1 MKLSDFK
8 TLLAQNSDL
17 KVRFR
22 LPDQTFIAAH
32 AHVTEVARIDKRYI
46 DCGGT
51 LRQDSYCRLQTW
63 VADDIDHR
71 LNAKKLFGIL
81 NKAES
86 FLGEEDLELDVE
98 HELSNITQFPIESCQ
113 VLAEEFIVNLS
124 LRHTACLA
132 PEKCLPAEEKTLV
145 SLQKKIREE

>member
-1 MKLSDFK
+1 MKLLEFK
-8 TLLAQNSDL
+8 KILSQNSDL

-51 LRQDSYCRLQTW
+51 LRQDAYCRLQTW

-71 LNAKKLFGIL
+71 LNAKKLLGIL

-98 HELSNITQFPIESCQ
+98 HELSNITQFPVESCQ
-113 VLAEEFIVNLS
+113 VLGEEFIINLS

-132 PEKCLPAEEKTLV
+132 PEKCLPVQADTLV
-145 SLQKKIREE
+145 SIT